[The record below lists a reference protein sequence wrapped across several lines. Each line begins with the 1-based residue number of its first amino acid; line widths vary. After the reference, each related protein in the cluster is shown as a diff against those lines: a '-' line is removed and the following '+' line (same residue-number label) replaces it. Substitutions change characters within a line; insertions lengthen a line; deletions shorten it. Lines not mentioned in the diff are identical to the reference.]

1 MRLTAVSKILMF
13 FRALNLEATASCTI
27 KKPSRK
33 ESSKLVNTF
42 TLSSASTSSTY
53 SIVVWN

>member
-53 SIVVWN
+53 SIVV